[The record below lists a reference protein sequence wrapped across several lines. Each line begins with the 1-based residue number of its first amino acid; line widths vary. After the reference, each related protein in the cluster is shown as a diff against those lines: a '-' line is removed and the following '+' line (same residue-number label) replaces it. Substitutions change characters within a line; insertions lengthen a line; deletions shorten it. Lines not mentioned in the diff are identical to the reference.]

1 MTKTIATGT
10 IVWALSMLL
19 SGCATYSSSRIDEK
33 TGMYEGNAV
42 ADPVWI
48 TKSVSGVD
56 LNRYAYVYLQTRSNF
71 YPARFEYYVRHALFR
86 NGFVRVLNQQELT
99 QLVLD
104 TPRLASINSLTDPVA
119 VRRLSM
125 LAGPILQV
133 SYDSTGQGARNYTDF
148 SVHDLSTGELLFQ
161 IKFDKVIWTDS
172 EKETMQPVLN
182 AFKVWVDQNRAAGG
196 SAV

>member
-1 MTKTIATGT
+1 MGT
-10 IVWALSMLL
+10 ITAGTVFLVMSALL

-42 ADPVWI
+42 ADPAWI

-56 LNRYAYVYLQTRSNF
+56 FNRYAYIYLQARTNF

-86 NGFVRVLNQQELT
+86 NGFARVLNEQELT
-99 QLVLD
+99 SLILD
-104 TPRLASINSLTDPVA
+104 TPRLASINSLSDSVA
-119 VRRLSM
+119 VRRLSD
-125 LAGPILQV
+125 LSGPILRV
-133 SYDSTGQGARNYTDF
+133 LYSSTGQRARNYTDF

-182 AFKVWVDQNRAAGG
+182 AFTVWVDQNRAATGRTI
-196 SAV
+196 

>member
-1 MTKTIATGT
+1 
-10 IVWALSMLL
+10 
-19 SGCATYSSSRIDEK
+19 
-33 TGMYEGNAV
+33 
-42 ADPVWI
+42 
-48 TKSVSGVD
+48 

>member
-1 MTKTIATGT
+1 MRTITAGT
-10 IVWALSMLL
+10 IFLVMSLLL

-33 TGMYEGNAV
+33 TGMYERNSV
-42 ADPVWI
+42 ADPAWI

-56 LNRYAYVYLQTRSNF
+56 FSRYTYVYLQTRTNF

-86 NGFVRVLNQQELT
+86 NGFARVLNEQELT
-99 QLVLD
+99 SLILD
-104 TPRLASINSLTDPVA
+104 TPRLASINSLSDSVA
-119 VRRLSM
+119 VRRLSD
-125 LAGPILQV
+125 LSGPILRV
-133 SYDSTGQGARNYTDF
+133 SYSSTGQGARNYTDF

-182 AFKVWVDQNRAAGG
+182 AFKVWVDQNRAATGRTI
-196 SAV
+196 